1 MSAATAVAQA
11 VIRVAIYV
19 RISLDKL
26 GDEHGVE
33 NQLAKCREYVS
44 SRGWIIAD
52 GGIFTDNDIS
62 ATNGKPRP
70 RYLDL
75 MAAAARG
82 EFDAI
87 VVWQTSRF
95 WRNRRERAD
104 GIEILRQAQISL
116 FAVKGPSLDMSTAY
130 GRMLTGLLGEF
141 DTMETEVKGERQRLA
156 NEQAALKGQRRIACP
171 RAFGY
176 ADDHKTPD
184 PDEKA
189 AVESACRML
198 LGGGTIS
205 GVAREWTK
213 LGIRSAQAPYGPLP
227 RNPWSRASIREIL
240 LNPRIAGLSVYRSEI
255 VAKGDWT
262 PLVPEE
268 TWRAVAAILQDP
280 GRKPP
285 RGVRT
290 LLGGLAACP
299 CGNGITSSVSHLGQ
313 HVYRCTPQSRNGR
326 PGPHVARQAAP
337 VDAWVTGA
345 VLELLSRPDAAGL
358 LTAPKVRADVTALRE
373 EAAAIRQ
380 RMNDLAGDVVDGVIT
395 RAQLH
400 AASTRAS
407 VRLNKIEAE
416 LADTGR
422 EDVLAPLVTAEDL
435 AATWEALDLSRKRAV
450 IGALWDVVLYPT
462 GRGSRGFDPSTIEL
476 RPADKSE

>member
-1 MSAATAVAQA
+1 M
-11 VIRVAIYV
+11 RVAIYV

-26 GDEHGVE
+26 GDEHGIE
-33 NQLAKCREYVS
+33 NQLAKCREYAAHH
-44 SRGWIIAD
+44 GWIIA
-52 GGIFTDNDIS
+52 GIFTDNDIS

-87 VVWQTSRF
+87 IVWQTSRF

-104 GIEILRQAQISL
+104 GIEVLRQAQISL
-116 FAVKGPSLDMSTAY
+116 LAVKGPSLDMSTAY
-130 GRMLTGLLGEF
+130 GRMMCGLLGEF

-156 NEQAALKGQRRIACP
+156 NEQAALKGQRRTACP
-171 RAFGY
+171 RSFGY
-176 ADDHKTPD
+176 ADDHVTPD
-184 PDEKA
+184 PVEKA
-189 AVESACRML
+189 AVVSACRTL

-205 GVAREWTK
+205 GVAREWAK
-213 LGIRSAQAPYGPLP
+213 LDIRPPQAPYGPLP
-227 RNPWSRASIREIL
+227 RNAWNRGSIREIL
-240 LNPRIAGLSVYRSEI
+240 LNPGIAGLLVYRGEVIS
-255 VAKGDWT
+255 KGDWT

-280 GRKPP
+280 ARKPP

-290 LLGGLAACP
+290 LLGGITTCP
-299 CGNGITSSVSHLGQ
+299 CGNSTASSVSHLGQ
-313 HVYRCTPQSRNGR
+313 HVYRCNPQTRNGR

-345 VLELLSRPDAAGL
+345 VLERLSRPDAAGL

-400 AASTRAS
+400 AASTRATM
-407 VRLNKIEAE
+407 RLSAIEAE

-422 EDVLAPLVTAEDL
+422 EDVLAPLVAAEDL
-435 AATWEALDLSRKRAV
+435 GATWEALDLSRKRAV
-450 IGALWDVVLYPT
+450 IAALWDVVLHPT
-462 GRGSRGFDPSTIEL
+462 GRGSRGFDPNTIEL
-476 RPADKSE
+476 CPTGKSE